1 MIYLRHAPIA
11 VRAIGPRVNK
21 KISQSGLSL
30 SCACR
35 RFSVG
40 ARGLPTLRRKLFST
54 EKKA

>member
-40 ARGLPTLRRKLFST
+40 ARGFPTLRRKLFST